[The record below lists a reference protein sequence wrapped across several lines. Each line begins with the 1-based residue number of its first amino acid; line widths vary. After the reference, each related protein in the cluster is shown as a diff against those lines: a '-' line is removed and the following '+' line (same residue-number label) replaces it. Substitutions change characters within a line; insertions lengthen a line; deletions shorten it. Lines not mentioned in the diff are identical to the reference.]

1 MTFISTVFE
10 NVYMV
15 KLVLVPRSSWAF
27 DRVGYGGATY
37 LVVSEPRFRLLYKM
51 IFEIVSDMHCIAYKG

>member
-15 KLVLVPRSSWAF
+15 KLVRIPESGSALES
-27 DRVGYGGATY
+27 VGYGGATKWKSSKKKICRDIFKVRHDIEFS
-37 LVVSEPRFRLLYKM
+37 LSSVS
-51 IFEIVSDMHCIAYKG
+51 

>member
-15 KLVLVPRSSWAF
+15 KLVRVPISGSASGPG
-27 DRVGYGGATY
+27 RVRGATY
-37 LVVSEPRFRLLYKM
+37 LVVSKPGFKLFYKM
-51 IFEIVSDMHCIAYKG
+51 IFEIVCDVHCICI